1 MRLWCVTGALTRRR
15 RGALQIKGWKLNR
28 SKPARV
34 AEAPKLLSQDC
45 RHLAEL
51 RQRPRLA
58 TYELGERRRPLP
70 ARRSRALS
78 SARSF
83 SCSRCGSRRAS
94 SGPAGSQPPA
104 PPLEPE
110 LELGV
115 ATPTKSGA
123 VKASNEMRQSH
134 RSGRSARRR
143 CQDFLREVVNTLE
156 PRDERAVEALIVPS
170 AGTSRRQLRPA
181 GISITRSDPMP
192 HTHERRTGLLRP
204 APRRK
209 GHQRRLRSG

>member
-1 MRLWCVTGALTRRR
+1 VSSPGKA
-15 RGALQIKGWKLNR
+15 WKLNR
-28 SKPARV
+28 SKRAACRGTKAPVAGLSAFGGTATATSAGDLRTRRAAAATACTALARPQLGPELLLLALRV
-34 AEAPKLLSQDC
+34 AARLLG
-45 RHLAEL
+45 
-51 RQRPRLA
+51 PR
-58 TYELGERRRPLP
+58 RF
-70 ARRSRALS
+70 
-78 SARSF
+78 SA
-83 SCSRCGSRRAS
+83 
-94 SGPAGSQPPA
+94 PA

-115 ATPTKSGA
+115 ATPAKSGA

-143 CQDFLREVVNTLE
+143 CRDFLREVVKTLE
-156 PRDERAVEALIVPS
+156 PRDERAVEALIVAS
-170 AGTSRRQLRPA
+170 AGTSRRQLPPA

-204 APRRK
+204 VPRRK